1 MQSHKLSFV
10 LLSLEGDAH
19 GGRNPMTLVVELVV
33 VPHHMDIIP
42 WALLGGVHG
51 GASVIGPNSMNL
63 EVRVHGGAS
72 RSGRN
77 STRLMWWCLKART

>member
-1 MQSHKLSFV
+1 
-10 LLSLEGDAH
+10 
-19 GGRNPMTLVVELVV
+19 MTLVTRFVV
-33 VPHHMDIIP
+33 VPHLMDITS

-51 GASVIGPNSMNL
+51 GASAIGPNFMNL

-77 STRLMWWCLKART
+77 STRVMWWCLKART

>member
-1 MQSHKLSFV
+1 MSKV
-10 LLSLEGDAH
+10 CV
-19 GGRNPMTLVVELVV
+19 GRNPMTLVAGLVV

-51 GASVIGPNSMNL
+51 GASTIGRNSMNL

-77 STRLMWWCLKART
+77 STRVTWWCLKART

>member
-1 MQSHKLSFV
+1 
-10 LLSLEGDAH
+10 
-19 GGRNPMTLVVELVV
+19 MTLVTRFVV
-33 VPHHMDIIP
+33 VPHLMDIIS

-51 GASVIGPNSMNL
+51 GASAIGPNSMNL

-77 STRLMWWCLKART
+77 STRVMWWCLKART